1 MQEGA
6 TAGNLQRA
14 NSRNKLWEVWCRFCA
29 AHNSP
34 EMLDAVEDPVPIL
47 VAFARRYRDG
57 RLAIRGQPIRARSVE
72 DVVRQIAKA
81 FTDVGALD
89 PRLNPHGRMD
99 ARLSGLWRHYRHQD
113 PEPSRTKPIPTS
125 VLQQASNTCKISRD
139 PGFLCLG
146 DMMWVA
152 FYFLCR
158 PGEYTADGD
167 DSHPFRFKDVQ
178 LWLGPR
184 RLDLKHAPP
193 ADILNAMCSA
203 LTFTTQKN
211 CVRGE
216 VVAQG
221 LSGDLDA
228 CATRAIGRRILH
240 LRRHRA
246 PSRTPLCAFYQDGQ
260 WHTITS
266 VMMTKLL
273 REAAKIVGPSI
284 GFNPDDISARSL
296 RASGA
301 MAMLCG
307 GIDNTTTRLRGR
319 WRSDTMLR
327 YLTVQA
333 SPLVADV
340 APRMLR
346 GGQYT
351 LVPNTNVVDVDAMA
365 AQATAAAPPALSEAP
380 AESPAAAA
388 AAIAAANPPAPAA

>member
-57 RLAIRGQPIRARSVE
+57 RLAIRGQPVLARSVE

-193 ADILNAMCSA
+193 PTS
-203 LTFTTQKN
+203 
-211 CVRGE
+211 
-216 VVAQG
+216 
-221 LSGDLDA
+221 S
-228 CATRAIGRRILH
+228 TRRAPHSPSPPRRIV
-240 LRRHRA
+240 
-246 PSRTPLCAFYQDGQ
+246 CG
-260 WHTITS
+260 
-266 VMMTKLL
+266 
-273 REAAKIVGPSI
+273 AKSSPK
-284 GFNPDDISARSL
+284 
-296 RASGA
+296 
-301 MAMLCG
+301 
-307 GIDNTTTRLRGR
+307 
-319 WRSDTMLR
+319 
-327 YLTVQA
+327 A
-333 SPLVADV
+333 SPVTST
-340 APRMLR
+340 P
-346 GGQYT
+346 
-351 LVPNTNVVDVDAMA
+351 
-365 AQATAAAPPALSEAP
+365 APPAPSD
-380 AESPAAAA
+380 AASFICADTV
-388 AAIAAANPPAPAA
+388 PLPVLPSVPSTRTGSGTPSRR